1 MRECEN
7 NLEISLIMWKNCK
20 IFVFIFFCECVVVI
34 YIILFNVLF
43 VYLVSY
49 VIVVFKNIFVKIINV
64 LVGNNMCIV
73 SSIVKDI
80 FC

>member
-1 MRECEN
+1 MRECGN

>member
-20 IFVFIFFCECVVVI
+20 IFVFIFFCECIVVI

>member
-64 LVGNNMCIV
+64 LVGNDMCIV

>member
-7 NLEISLIMWKNCK
+7 SLEISLIMWKNCK
-20 IFVFIFFCECVVVI
+20 IFVFIFFCECIVVI

-64 LVGNNMCIV
+64 LVGNNMCIF

>member
-7 NLEISLIMWKNCK
+7 SLEISLIMWKNCK
-20 IFVFIFFCECVVVI
+20 IIVFIFFCECIVVI